1 MVRGFAQGSQHWS
14 LPRPSPATGPGLVV
28 VLGGGVDHR
37 QYQRLAKGLSDRL
50 TVHLYDRRGRAEAA
64 PMTDDYTVEDDI
76 ADLADVLDRTGA
88 RYAISHSGD
97 WFVVRRSSLHL
108 ALCRMAVYY

>member
-28 VLGGGVDHR
+28 VHGGGDDHR

-50 TVHLYDRRGRAEAA
+50 PVHLYDRRGRAEAA
-64 PMTDDYTVEDDI
+64 PMTHDYTVEDDI
-76 ADLADVLDRTGA
+76 ADLAEVLERTGA
-88 RYAISHSGD
+88 RYAIRHRGGG
-97 WFVVRRSSLHL
+97 VLVLPT
-108 ALCRMAVYY
+108 A